1 MAEDKDTV
9 DMTDPKV
16 ESSVF
21 FPNDALVKL
30 DAQFYKIH
38 DFMSKEHHGSFDMD
52 SSVLWEDVA
61 AAAAPVYKL
70 ESKVLAKSYA
80 DNKDEIVKLMVARLK
95 RNKSMGFLAP
105 EAWIHW
111 QTEVTMSV
119 LLLWAQRLPAS
130 T

>member
-1 MAEDKDTV
+1 
-9 DMTDPKV
+9 
-16 ESSVF
+16 
-21 FPNDALVKL
+21 
-30 DAQFYKIH
+30 
-38 DFMSKEHHGSFDMD
+38 
-52 SSVLWEDVA
+52 
-61 AAAAPVYKL
+61 L